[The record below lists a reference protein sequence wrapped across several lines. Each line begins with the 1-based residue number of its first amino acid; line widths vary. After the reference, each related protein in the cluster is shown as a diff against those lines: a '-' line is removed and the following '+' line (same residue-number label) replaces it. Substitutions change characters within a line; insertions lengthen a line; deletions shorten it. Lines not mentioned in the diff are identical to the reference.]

1 VLFQQPTEAEDGGFV
16 RDSLKAPAKE
26 IQEFVFP
33 SGSSQ
38 ASYAPPWT
46 PNSQMY
52 LAVLIALRCRYV
64 VIMTNTSNKI
74 SSPACNSQKDLALV
88 GVVVADCCR
97 SLPAAVGPECVKT
110 PGHILAMIS
119 ENFIAREAHETVYPG

>member
-1 VLFQQPTEAEDGGFV
+1 MLFQQPTEAEDGGFV

-97 SLPAAVGPECVKT
+97 SLPAAVGQ
-110 PGHILAMIS
+110 
-119 ENFIAREAHETVYPG
+119 